1 MKTKGKKH
9 TYHASEKQGG
19 IWFTI
24 SRRNFFS
31 LAGWALFFATIGAY
45 LGELAGYKGF
55 FYPKVLFEP
64 SPRFTIGEPG
74 SFPEN
79 SVTTLKPR
87 KIFVVRD
94 GNSFKAISVV
104 CQHLGC
110 AVEFSKEKNIFECPC
125 HGSKYYRNG
134 VNFAGPAPRPL
145 DHFEVLLNDNGKL
158 VVDTSVK
165 VPLETELVV

>member
-1 MKTKGKKH
+1 MEIKKKGNGN
-9 TYHASEKQGG
+9 TSESEGG
-19 IWFTI
+19 IWFTF
-24 SRRNFFS
+24 SRRSFLT
-31 LAGWALFFATIGAY
+31 LAGWGLFLATLGAY
-45 LGELAGYKGF
+45 LAELLGYKGF

-64 SPRFTIGEPG
+64 SPRFSVGEPKA
-74 SFPEN
+74 FPEN
-79 SVTTLKPR
+79 SVTTLKAR
-87 KIFVVRD
+87 KLFVVRD

-145 DHFEVLLNDNGKL
+145 DHFEVVLDDAGKL
-158 VVDTSVK
+158 VVDTSKK